1 MDVCYSF
8 NVLPPALPSTDAVH
22 TPENLF
28 HLLQRSWA
36 AIPPVIWM
44 NLHCACRVGFLY
56 GFGGFICDNGTN
68 IGYKLFTLRNKNL

>member
-44 NLHCACRVGFLY
+44 NLHCACRVGAVVLY
-56 GFGGFICDNGTN
+56 AITVQ
-68 IGYKLFTLRNKNL
+68 I